1 MLDARMP
8 EVALVQMGIGLF
20 VFGCGPLLFII
31 GAAAVGL
38 WPDPRPNPIDPGLLA
53 FFTFWPS
60 VICILVGV
68 ARRWMARR
76 KRAA

>member
-1 MLDARMP
+1 MRACLKSR
-8 EVALVQMGIGLF
+8 LVQIGLGLF
-20 VFGCGPLLFII
+20 VLGCGPLLFII
-31 GAAAVGL
+31 GAAAIGL

-68 ARRWMARR
+68 ARVWMARR